1 MASPLDGLKAQAP
14 AADADDTGGT
24 ITLPIHDFYAT
35 ADQGPFRC
43 DHCEHYSAGTCD
55 EPYVVQ
61 HHGADV
67 APGDCCDLFHSE
79 K

>member
-1 MASPLDGLKAQAP
+1 MATPIDGLKATTP
-14 AADADDTGGT
+14 KGKT
-24 ITLPIHDFYAT
+24 ITLPMHDFYAT

-43 DHCEHYSAGTCD
+43 DNCEHYSAGTCN

-67 APGDCCDLFHSE
+67 APGDCCDMFSKGDE
-79 K
+79 S